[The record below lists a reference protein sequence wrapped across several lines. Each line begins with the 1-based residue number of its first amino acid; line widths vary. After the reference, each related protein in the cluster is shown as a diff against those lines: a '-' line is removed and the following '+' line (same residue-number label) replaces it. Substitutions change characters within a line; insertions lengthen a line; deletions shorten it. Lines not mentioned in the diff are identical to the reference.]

1 MRSTS
6 KASHADMRASATRN
20 APCWRLATLSVA
32 ALVLV
37 TAPLAGCGVGQILKR
52 GDTALVAGRYD
63 EAIAAYD
70 EAATNAS
77 NDEEQAIARR
87 GANEARVRA
96 AVNWVGEGDR
106 ALERHGMAEAGEA
119 YRKARIYAPTEPR
132 VIAALSRLLELR
144 TRVETTLAS
153 SAKTLESLSAE
164 TGPAKV
170 SEWRALCQEL
180 SRLRAWRA
188 DYPQTETLWDRA
200 RRTFAALLVVEAR
213 AANAD
218 GRGDLA
224 SALAGEAL
232 RYDPTRSEATELRES
247 VASSEGAANLLEAG
261 RRFEA
266 TGDLD
271 AALATYA
278 KAVTADPNNAEAR
291 STFDTARNQWVN
303 AHLSAA
309 RKAEKARKRRDALL
323 LLRQAADYGTADPKL
338 AKQLEAASSK
348 AHASAAQ
355 EFYKRGVSYEKRKLD
370 GAAMIAYRTATALGG
385 QQKDLGS
392 RLESTLRR
400 LDSARRYGLTLEP
413 IAAPK
418 ELEPET
424 FAALRNTIEARI
436 GDAALAAAGIDFVPA
451 DKKAKSAQGKLRL
464 ELARYDTIRVQRD
477 EARSKK
483 ILDHVEFPPNPE
495 WSVAQSAQASAL
507 ATLNAAGERLRPLE
521 AEANQIETKIAE
533 ADTKLAEIRKR
544 IDEED
549 ATFYAGKKGPCTD
562 GSTRCPESHG
572 HQRWAKQLQWYS
584 DKVRTETAKLAAL
597 ADRLQQA
604 RTDEQAAQVAFDA
617 AERRA
622 RETPTKLREEIW
634 RDHAYSV
641 RMDEL
646 RIEINASLAWFD
658 ETSGRELDRT
668 TARMEDLRVDYST
681 PEIIVKEQLVE
692 AARTSALLDDD
703 ALRTELVPRLI
714 ERLVPQIWASLTH
727 QGKRLALRAEAARNA
742 DERLHWQVLALG
754 VAEGL
759 DDGRRSLLS
768 DEVRAKTGY
777 DWDRLAVDLAQI
789 PW

>member
-1 MRSTS
+1 MRT
-6 KASHADMRASATRN
+6 KAKANHARAYAAGRRSLAPTRAAT
-20 APCWRLATLSVA
+20 WSLAALLTLS
-32 ALVLV
+32 
-37 TAPLAGCGVGQILKR
+37 APMVGCGVGEILKR
-52 GDTALVAGRYD
+52 GDSALLAGRFD

-70 EAATNAS
+70 RAATDAT
-77 NDEEQAIARR
+77 DTHEQTTAQR
-87 GANEARVRA
+87 GAREARLRA
-96 AVNWVGEGDR
+96 ALVFLGEGDR
-106 ALERHGMAEAGEA
+106 ALERHNLAAAGDA
-119 YRKARIYAPTEPR
+119 YSKARSYAPTEPR
-132 VIAALSRLLELR
+132 VVGALSRLLELR
-144 TRVETTLAS
+144 TRIETTLAS
-153 SAKTLESLSAE
+153 ATKTLDTLAASTESAKL
-164 TGPAKV
+164 P
-170 SEWRALCQEL
+170 EWRALCQEL
-180 SRLRAWRA
+180 SQLRAWRT
-188 DYPQTETLWDRA
+188 DYPQAEAMWDRA
-200 RRTFAALLVVEAR
+200 RKAFAALLVVAAR
-213 AANAD
+213 QANAE

-232 RYDPTRSEATELRES
+232 RYDPTRTEATELRES
-247 VASSEGAANLLEAG
+247 VASAEGATELLEAG
-261 RRFEA
+261 RRLEA

-278 KAVTADPNNAEAR
+278 KAVTADPSNAEAR
-291 STFDTARNQWVN
+291 ATFDAARNMWVS
-303 AHLSAA
+303 AHLDAA

-323 LLRQAADYGTADPKL
+323 LLRQAADYGAADPKL
-338 AKQLEAASSK
+338 AQQLET
-348 AHASAAQ
+348 ASAKLHSAAAA
-355 EFYKRGVSYEKRKLD
+355 EFYKRGVGYEKRKLD

-385 QQKDLGS
+385 TQKDLGS
-392 RLESTLRR
+392 RLEGTLRR
-400 LDSARRYGLTLEP
+400 LDVARRYGLTLEP

-424 FAALRNTIEARI
+424 FAALRGTIEARI
-436 GDAALAAAGIDFVPA
+436 GDATLAAAGIDFVPA
-451 DKKAKSAQGKLRL
+451 DKRAKTAPGRLRL
-464 ELARYDTIRVQRD
+464 ELARFDTIRVKRD

-495 WSVAQSAQASAL
+495 WATAQSAQASAL
-507 ATLNAAGERLRPLE
+507 ATLNAAGDRLRPLE

-533 ADTKLAEIRKR
+533 ADAKLAEIRRR

-549 ATFYAGKKGPCTD
+549 AAHYAGKKGPCAD

-572 HQRWAKQLQWYS
+572 HQRWAKQLQWYE

-597 ADRLQQA
+597 ADRLRQA
-604 RTDEQAAQVAFDA
+604 RADEQTAQTAFNA
-617 AERRA
+617 AERKA
-622 RETPTKLREEIW
+622 RETPRTLREEIW

-641 RMDEL
+641 LVDEL
-646 RIEINASLAWFD
+646 RIDIDASLAWYD
-658 ETSGRELDRT
+658 DTSGRELDRT

-692 AARTSALLDDD
+692 AARTSALPDAA
-703 ALRTELVPRLI
+703 ALRAELVPRLI
-714 ERLVPQIWASLTH
+714 DRLVPKIWASLTH

-759 DDGRRSLLS
+759 DEGRRSLLS